1 MIIVHTIDV
10 VIPNLDSE
18 FFVLPLTKLI
28 LEEQKELG
36 DLNLIFCSDDYLL
49 DMNKEHLDHD
59 YLTDIITF
67 DYCDENI
74 VSGDLFISY
83 DRVCDNAA
91 SFNVVVLE
99 ELCRVCA
106 HGTLH
111 LCGYGDKSD
120 EEIKVMRQKE
130 SYYLRLFGFT

>member
-49 DMNKEHLDHD
+49 DMNIEHLNHD

-91 SFNVVVLE
+91 SFNVAVLK